1 MEKEKIAAA
10 IEAAAAEVALHDKL
24 PKPSELINQAWWVA
38 YQGDPKGAMVV
49 GAFRYNW
56 DMAPPENPAEFD
68 RIVLQTLIGLRRYKE
83 EVNKIAGSEADM
95 IQRLTEY
102 LNGTFKSLA
111 YPGYCCANSNGS
123 EAPGGGPVVVRLRIP
138 LPAQTATANIRRSR
152 ESTMTLNAAD
162 ARASLYPRTDAGFQ
176 VYFAE
181 VQNRAIQARAP
192 VLGFWAIGTIH
203 GGQPDTNVSDYAEVV
218 RKLERTAELHR
229 RAFRRYFD
237 ANSKP
242 VVEKEPK

>member
-1 MEKEKIAAA
+1 
-10 IEAAAAEVALHDKL
+10 
-24 PKPSELINQAWWVA
+24 
-38 YQGDPKGAMVV
+38 
-49 GAFRYNW
+49 
-56 DMAPPENPAEFD
+56 
-68 RIVLQTLIGLRRYKE
+68 
-83 EVNKIAGSEADM
+83 
-95 IQRLTEY
+95 
-102 LNGTFKSLA
+102 
-111 YPGYCCANSNGS
+111 
-123 EAPGGGPVVVRLRIP
+123 
-138 LPAQTATANIRRSR
+138 
-152 ESTMTLNAAD
+152 MTLNAAD